1 MGRHRRAPRVL
12 RPVIDEHDR
21 TQDKHVRYDFKE
33 TSLACTA
40 DVEEEGMRYDV
51 RLASTY
57 RMEWRLWGVP
67 AAPPRD
73 DAWWWW

>member
-1 MGRHRRAPRVL
+1 MQY
-12 RPVIDEHDR
+12 E
-21 TQDKHVRYDFKE
+21 
-33 TSLACTA
+33 
-40 DVEEEGMRYDV
+40 V

-67 AAPPRD
+67 AAPPLD